1 MKIQKVECPSCG
13 SALDVN
19 EDESLVKCK
28 YCGCNVIVEDARRE
42 GYNYE
47 MGKMKARTQ
56 SMEELAQRIDELI
69 EPFSNHPKLIK
80 ERNDFVLKCEELGK
94 SKQKLERR
102 GKLMS
107 YGYVSGG
114 ALLIMLILIG
124 AKASEASFIIWGV
137 ITVIAFLG
145 FAFYIVNKIDGIS
158 NDIDRLHK
166 QIADCD
172 DKIKNYTDIKM
183 QNADINI
190 PKKYCNKKA
199 LTYIRDAIKSQRAQT
214 LEYACSLYDDVL
226 RQEETIKLQKEQI
239 RLQKANMEELR
250 RQGEQRYER

>member
-19 EDESLVKCK
+19 EDESLVKCQ

-47 MGKMKARTQ
+47 MGKMKAR
-56 SMEELAQRIDELI
+56 SKSLEELANRIDALM
-69 EPFSNHPKLIK
+69 EPLSNHSKVIK
-80 ERNDFVLKCEELGK
+80 ERNNLVLKCDSLGATI
-94 SKQKLERR
+94 QKYEKR

-107 YGYVSGG
+107 YGYVSCG
-114 ALLIMLILIG
+114 ALLIMLILRL
-124 AKASEASFIIWGV
+124 AKASTGSFLVWGIITALSV
-137 ITVIAFLG
+137 LA
-145 FAFYIVNKIDGIS
+145 FAFFLICKIDSI
-158 NDIDRLHK
+158 NADIDRIQK

-172 DKIKNYTDIKM
+172 KTIEDYSNLKK
-183 QNADINI
+183 QNADIDI